1 MLKKVLIGLFALLGI
16 GITGLITY
24 SYFYLQRGPES
35 LAELRQRAEQT
46 ALDRGRM
53 IITLSRGQFLDKEA
67 EVHPDVTAPFPGFR
81 APDFAFEDLEG
92 KVWRLSELRGKPVL
106 LNFWATWCPPCRK
119 EIPDLQAFHEQYG
132 DRIVLLG
139 INWGEDPEDV
149 KEFLERYGAT
159 YTNLLDKDGKFFVK
173 YQLTGLPTSYW
184 IDEEGIIRGMWLGAM
199 SLEDMVEG
207 FRKTTRALEDLP
219 GPSSLESESKGE

>member
-1 MLKKVLIGLFALLGI
+1 MTVLKKVLIGLFAVLGI
-16 GITGLITY
+16 GIT
-24 SYFYLQRGPES
+24 
-35 LAELRQRAEQT
+35 
-46 ALDRGRM
+46 
-53 IITLSRGQFLDKEA
+53 
-67 EVHPDVTAPFPGFR
+67 GFR

-92 KVWRLSELRGKPVL
+92 RVWRLSELKGKPVL

-149 KEFLERYGAT
+149 RAFLERYGAT
-159 YTNLLDKDGKFFVK
+159 YTNLLDRDGLFFVK

-207 FRKTTRALEDLP
+207 FRKTTRPEPRGCPLSSR
-219 GPSSLESESKGE
+219 PSARRTGSRLDNPAGMG

>member
-1 MLKKVLIGLFALLGI
+1 MLKKVLVGLVALLGI
-16 GITGLITY
+16 GITGLVTY
-24 SYFYLQRGPES
+24 SYFFLQRSPES
-35 LAELRQRAEQT
+35 LAELRERAEQT

-53 IITLSRGQFLDKEA
+53 IITLSRGQFLDKDA
-67 EVHPDVTAPFPGFR
+67 EVNPEITAPFPGYR

-92 KVWRLSELRGKPVL
+92 HIWRLSELRGKPVL

-119 EIPDLQAFHEQYG
+119 EIPDLQKFHEEYG

-159 YTNLLDKDGKFFVK
+159 YTNLLDRDGKFFVK
-173 YQLTGLPTSYW
+173 YRLTGLPTSYW
-184 IDEEGIIRGMWLGAM
+184 IDEAGIIRGMWLGAM
-199 SLEDMVEG
+199 ELEDMVEG
-207 FRKTTRALEDLP
+207 FRKTTRALEGLPDLP
-219 GPSSLESESKGE
+219 NPSGENE

>member
-1 MLKKVLIGLFALLGI
+1 MLRKMLIVSVALLGM
-16 GITGLITY
+16 GITGLVTY
-24 SYFYLQRGPES
+24 SYFFMQRSPEG

-53 IITLSRGQFLDKEA
+53 IITFSRGQFIDKDA
-67 EVHPDVTAPFPGFR
+67 EVNPEITAPFPGYR
-81 APDFAFEDLEG
+81 APDFAFPDLDG
-92 KVWRLSELRGKPVL
+92 KIWQLSALRGKPVL

-139 INWGEDPEDV
+139 INWAEEPEDV
-149 KEFLERYGAT
+149 RAFMERYGAT
-159 YTNLLDKDGKFFVK
+159 YTTLLDEDGKFFVR
-173 YQLTGLPTSYW
+173 YRLTGLPTSYW

-199 SLEDMVEG
+199 DLEDMVEG
-207 FRKTTRALEDLP
+207 FRKTTRALDADADGSENDA
-219 GPSSLESESKGE
+219 SAESP

>member
-1 MLKKVLIGLFALLGI
+1 MTALKKVLIGLFALLGI

-24 SYFYLQRGPES
+24 SYFFLQRGPES

-53 IITLSRGQFLDKEA
+53 IITFSRGQFLDKDA
-67 EVHPDVTAPFPGFR
+67 EVHPDVVAPFPGFR

-159 YTNLLDKDGKFFVK
+159 YTNLLDRDGLFFVR

-219 GPSSLESESKGE
+219 SPSPEGAP